1 MINGIKYDWESLNV
15 AMDHGVLVGIQS
27 INYEDE
33 HETEAIYGKGS
44 TPIGYGRGNRKGSG
58 KLTIERE
65 EYELLQANA
74 GGSIYKMKPF
84 PIILNY
90 ANEGKPTIVDT
101 LEQCIFTKR
110 SNSHEQG
117 DSGTKIELDF
127 TILGGIKLNGV
138 EQW

>member
-1 MINGIKYDWESLNV
+1 M
-15 AMDHGVLVGIQS
+15 
-27 INYEDE
+27 
-33 HETEAIYGKGS
+33 
-44 TPIGYGRGNRKGSG
+44 
-58 KLTIERE
+58 TIERE
-65 EYELLQANA
+65 EYELMQSAA

-101 LEQCIFTKR
+101 LEQCIWTKR

-117 DSGTKIELDF
+117 DSSTKIELDF